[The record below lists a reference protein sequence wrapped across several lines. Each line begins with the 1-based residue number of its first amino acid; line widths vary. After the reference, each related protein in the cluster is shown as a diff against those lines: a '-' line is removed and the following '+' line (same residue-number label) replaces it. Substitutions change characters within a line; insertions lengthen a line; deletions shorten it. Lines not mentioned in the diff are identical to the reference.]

1 MRITSILENQKIEK
15 RIAITPE
22 IAKKYISLGFEVS
35 LSENY
40 GNHLG
45 IKDEEY
51 KELGVSI
58 SKDEKEIISSA
69 DIIVQL
75 GLLDDDKSSLFKENQ
90 SFIGVLNPYENKDKI
105 NDLVKKNINTFSLE
119 LLPRITRAQSMD
131 ILSSQ
136 ANLAGY
142 KAVVESFAHFEKAI
156 PMMMTAAGTIPA
168 AKVLVVGAGV
178 AGLQAIATAKR
189 MGAIV
194 FATDVRLASKEQ
206 VESLGGKFL
215 TVEGAENLETEGGYA
230 KEASDDFKKK
240 QEELLSETL
249 KKIDIVVC
257 TALIP
262 GKKAPIII
270 KEDMINNMKAG
281 SIIYDLAA
289 IQGGNTAHTK
299 VDEIVDKNGVK
310 IMGESNIL
318 NKLPTSASNLYAKNV
333 FNFVSNLYDKE
344 NITLFKSLLRQEL
357 NAAGLIINATLNLSL
372 SHTEA
377 NIIQETMIRFK
388 IAIDKLSEHIQIK
401 DPQKSIKRRSHET
414 YILSKTMRI
423 RLAKKSDIWLLYNWV
438 NKIDSIENKL
448 ITNKKIPKTDH
459 KIWYENS
466 LKNKNRYIWIIENQ
480 HIAIG
485 QLRFDINEDK
495 KLCFIDIYID
505 KEHRKNNFGQNAY
518 KSSY

>member
-1 MRITSILENQKIEK
+1 MKIASIIENQKTEK

-22 IAKKYISLGFEVS
+22 IAKKYISLGFEVC

-40 GNHLG
+40 GSHLG
-45 IKDEEY
+45 IEEEEY

-58 SKDEKEIISSA
+58 SKDEKEIITSA

-75 GLLDDDKSSLFKENQ
+75 GLFDDEKSSLLKENQ
-90 SFIGVLNPYENKDKI
+90 TYVGVLNPYDNKDKI

-142 KAVVESFAHFEKAI
+142 KAVVESFANFEKAV

-194 FATDVRLASKEQ
+194 FATDVRMASKEQ

-230 KEASDDFKKK
+230 KEVTDDFKKK

-249 KKIDIVVC
+249 KKIDIVIC

-262 GKKAPIII
+262 GKKAPVII
-270 KEDMINNMKAG
+270 KEDMINNMRPG

-299 VDEIVDKNGVK
+299 VDEIVYKNGVK
-310 IMGESNIL
+310 ILGESNIL
-318 NKLPTSASNLYAKNV
+318 NKLPTSASNLFAKNV

-344 NITLFKSLLRQEL
+344 N
-357 NAAGLIINATLNLSL
+357 
-372 SHTEA
+372 
-377 NIIQETMIRFK
+377 
-388 IAIDKLSEHIQIK
+388 
-401 DPQKSIKRRSHET
+401 
-414 YILSKTMRI
+414 
-423 RLAKKSDIWLLYNWV
+423 
-438 NKIDSIENKL
+438 NKININLEDE
-448 ITNKKIPKTDH
+448 
-459 KIWYENS
+459 
-466 LKNKNRYIWIIENQ
+466 IIEKTL
-480 HIAIG
+480 I
-485 QLRFDINEDK
+485 K
-495 KLCFIDIYID
+495 
-505 KEHRKNNFGQNAY
+505 
-518 KSSY
+518 

>member
-1 MRITSILENQKIEK
+1 MKIASTLENQKIEK

-22 IAKKYISLGFEVS
+22 IAKKYISLGLEVS
-35 LSENY
+35 LPENY
-40 GNHLG
+40 GSHLG

-58 SKDEKEIISSA
+58 SQDEKEIISSA

-75 GLLDDDKSSLFKENQ
+75 ALLDDDKSSLLKENQ
-90 SFIGVLNPYENKDKI
+90 IFIGVLNPYDNKDKI

-194 FATDVRLASKEQ
+194 FATDVRMASKEQ

-230 KEASDDFKKK
+230 KEASEDFKKK
-240 QEELLSETL
+240 QEDLLSETL
-249 KKIDIVVC
+249 KKIDIIIC

-262 GKKAPIII
+262 GKKAPLII
-270 KEDMINNMKAG
+270 KENMIKNLQSG
-281 SIIYDLAA
+281 SVVYDLAA
-289 IQGGNTAHTK
+289 IQGGNTAFT
-299 VDEIVDKNGVK
+299 EVDKIVEKDGIK

-318 NKLPTSASNLYAKNV
+318 NKLPVSASSLYAKNM
-333 FNFVSNLYDKE
+333 FNFVENLFDKE
-344 NITLFKSLLRQEL
+344 N
-357 NAAGLIINATLNLSL
+357 
-372 SHTEA
+372 
-377 NIIQETMIRFK
+377 
-388 IAIDKLSEHIQIK
+388 
-401 DPQKSIKRRSHET
+401 
-414 YILSKTMRI
+414 
-423 RLAKKSDIWLLYNWV
+423 
-438 NKIDSIENKL
+438 
-448 ITNKKIPKTDH
+448 KKININLED
-459 KIWYENS
+459 E
-466 LKNKNRYIWIIENQ
+466 IIEKTL
-480 HIAIG
+480 I
-485 QLRFDINEDK
+485 K
-495 KLCFIDIYID
+495 
-505 KEHRKNNFGQNAY
+505 
-518 KSSY
+518 

>member
-1 MRITSILENQKIEK
+1 MKIASVLENQEIEK
-15 RIAITPE
+15 RIAITPD
-22 IAKKYISLGFEVS
+22 IAKKYISLGIDVS
-35 LSENY
+35 LCENY

-58 SKDEKEIISSA
+58 LKDEKEIISDA

-75 GLLDDDKSSLFKENQ
+75 GLLSNDKSSILKENQ
-90 SFIGVLNPYENKDKI
+90 TFIGVLNLYDHKDRI

-142 KAVVESFAHFEKAI
+142 KAVLESFANFEKAI

-194 FATDVRLASKEQ
+194 FAIDVRMASKEQ

-249 KKIDIVVC
+249 KKIDIVIC

-299 VDEIVDKNGVK
+299 VDEVVDKNGVK
-310 IMGESNIL
+310 IMGESNI
-318 NKLPTSASNLYAKNV
+318 
-333 FNFVSNLYDKE
+333 
-344 NITLFKSLLRQEL
+344 
-357 NAAGLIINATLNLSL
+357 
-372 SHTEA
+372 
-377 NIIQETMIRFK
+377 
-388 IAIDKLSEHIQIK
+388 
-401 DPQKSIKRRSHET
+401 
-414 YILSKTMRI
+414 
-423 RLAKKSDIWLLYNWV
+423 
-438 NKIDSIENKL
+438 
-448 ITNKKIPKTDH
+448 
-459 KIWYENS
+459 
-466 LKNKNRYIWIIENQ
+466 
-480 HIAIG
+480 
-485 QLRFDINEDK
+485 
-495 KLCFIDIYID
+495 
-505 KEHRKNNFGQNAY
+505 
-518 KSSY
+518 